1 MAQSLPLRYQFA
13 TDKAIADRYMAI
25 PQGKRIQAKYV
36 WIDGTGEF
44 LRCKTKTLDYEPKS
58 VNGL

>member
-1 MAQSLPLRYQFA
+1 MAQSIPLRYEFA
-13 TDKAIADRYMAI
+13 TDKAISYRYMAI
-25 PQGKRIQAKYV
+25 PQGNRVQAKYV

-58 VNGL
+58 INGL